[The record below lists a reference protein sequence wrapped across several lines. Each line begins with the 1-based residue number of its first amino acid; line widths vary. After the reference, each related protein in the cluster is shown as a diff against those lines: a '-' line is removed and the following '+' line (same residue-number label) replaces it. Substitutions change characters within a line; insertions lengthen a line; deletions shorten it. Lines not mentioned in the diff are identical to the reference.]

1 MAAGGAAAAA
11 RAMGGSGARGRRV
24 LCSSQTTAVCTRLR
38 PRAECYSTCTASWSE
53 HHARAACVWGVAAL
67 VVCSGDWW

>member
-24 LCSSQTTAVCTRLR
+24 LCSSQTTAVHQAAADV
-38 PRAECYSTCTASWSE
+38 PSASTCTASWSE
-53 HHARAACVWGVAAL
+53 HPRPRGVCVWGVAAGG
-67 VVCSGDWW
+67 V